1 MWPRVLG
8 NPFRSL
14 GNRGGRTLS
23 YTELI
28 TSLAPL
34 VWLKFN
40 ETSGTT
46 IVNYGSIGA
55 ACNAAWTADVGA
67 LGQTGQLGANQAY
80 DFDGANSIAQIT
92 NNAGINGLANFT
104 YLFLAKADTVG
115 EGTAGT
121 LYNWGSGNSHELRFN
136 PPGKLIAHVDY
147 DVTDAA
153 QQTNADIPLTTW
165 LWFGSRHN
173 STTKKTKLYMTA
185 PGATI
190 VSEPYGGADTTGA
203 NSVVTQVADLFIGN
217 RSGQNR
223 TWDGLI
229 DEFLIFGYE
238 LTDAQHQAIVTA
250 SV

>member
-1 MWPRVLG
+1 MK
-8 NPFRSL
+8 RSTFL
-14 GNRGGRTLS
+14 LLMQSSTLS
-23 YTELI
+23 YANLI
-28 TSLAPL
+28 ASLTPL

-46 IVNYGSIGA
+46 IVNYGSLGA
-55 ACNAAWTADVGA
+55 ACNAVWTAGVGA
-67 LGQTGQLGANQAY
+67 LGQTGQLGANNAY

-104 YLFLAKADTVG
+104 YLFLAKADTTG
-115 EGTAGT
+115 EGGAGT
-121 LYNWGSGNSHELRFN
+121 LYDWGAGNIHELRFN
-136 PPGKLIAHVDY
+136 TGKLIAHVDY

-153 QQTNADIPLTTW
+153 QQTAADIPLTSW

-190 VSEPYGGADTTGA
+190 ASEAYGVADTTGA
-203 NSVVTQVADLFIGN
+203 NTVVAQVVDLFLGN

-223 TWDGLI
+223 SWDGLI
-229 DEFLIFGYE
+229 DEILIFGYE
-238 LTDAQHQAIVTA
+238 LTDVQHQAIVTA
-250 SV
+250 SAAV